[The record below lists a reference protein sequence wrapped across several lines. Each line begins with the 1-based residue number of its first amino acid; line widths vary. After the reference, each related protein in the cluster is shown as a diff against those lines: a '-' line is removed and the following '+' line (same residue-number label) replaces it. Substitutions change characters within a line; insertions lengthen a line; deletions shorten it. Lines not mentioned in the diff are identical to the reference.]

1 MANSL
6 QILLLG
12 KSQFK
17 VAEVF
22 YIKFAEVSA
31 LQAAEIV
38 EEEKWYHQ
46 TRDYDPVPGL
56 LLRNK
61 LIGGQLPHT

>member
-22 YIKFAEVSA
+22 YIKFAEASA
-31 LQAAEIV
+31 LQAAGIV
-38 EEEKWYHQ
+38 EEKWYHQ
-46 TRDYDPVPGL
+46 TRDYDPLLGL

>member
-6 QILLLG
+6 QILFLG

-22 YIKFAEVSA
+22 YIKFAEASA
-31 LQAAEIV
+31 LQAAGIV
-38 EEEKWYHQ
+38 EEKWYHQ
-46 TRDYDPVPGL
+46 TRDYDPLPGL